1 MFLVRHHRMLSKDS
15 KTHDQK
21 YLFMTYWSQND
32 GGGQSVKPKA
42 LKGAM
47 HKKKL
52 VTARCCGYALDA
64 HPNKPAACKV
74 HQQLNTQGHSRT
86 IADLQTMSSDQ

>member
-1 MFLVRHHRMLSKDS
+1 MFLVRHDRMLSKDS

-47 HKKKL
+47 YKKKNFSL
-52 VTARCCGYALDA
+52 LYEAM
-64 HPNKPAACKV
+64 H
-74 HQQLNTQGHSRT
+74 
-86 IADLQTMSSDQ
+86 

>member
-1 MFLVRHHRMLSKDS
+1 MFLVRHDRMLSKYS

-21 YLFMTYWSQND
+21 YLLVTYCSQND

-47 HKKKL
+47 YKITFH
-52 VTARCCGYALDA
+52 C
-64 HPNKPAACKV
+64 
-74 HQQLNTQGHSRT
+74 
-86 IADLQTMSSDQ
+86 

>member
-1 MFLVRHHRMLSKDS
+1 MFLVRHDRMLSKDS

-47 HKKKL
+47 YKKKKTFHCYMRL
-52 VTARCCGYALDA
+52 CTRRTPKQTSYL
-64 HPNKPAACKV
+64 
-74 HQQLNTQGHSRT
+74 QGVSTTEHTRT
-86 IADLQTMSSDQ
+86 

>member
-1 MFLVRHHRMLSKDS
+1 MLSKDS

-21 YLFMTYWSQND
+21 YLLMTYWSQND

-47 HKKKL
+47 YKKKNFSL
-52 VTARCCGYALDA
+52 LYEAM
-64 HPNKPAACKV
+64 H
-74 HQQLNTQGHSRT
+74 
-86 IADLQTMSSDQ
+86 